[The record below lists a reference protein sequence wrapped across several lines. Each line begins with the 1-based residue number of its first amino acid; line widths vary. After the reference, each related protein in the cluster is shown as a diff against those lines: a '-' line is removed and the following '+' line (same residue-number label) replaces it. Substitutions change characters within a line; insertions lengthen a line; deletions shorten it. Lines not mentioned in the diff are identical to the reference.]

1 MKKNI
6 LKGMLAAVLTL
17 ALCVP
22 TVSSAATTER
32 QITEYGILTKG
43 TTQVR
48 GYAKYIYANPQK
60 DRITIV
66 IRNGQ
71 DIVRTVQTIQPTYA
85 NGTVYTHYLDK
96 FSNESLSEFKAEA
109 FF

>member
-1 MKKNI
+1 MKKRI
-6 LKGMLAAVLTL
+6 LKGMFAAVLTL

-32 QITEYGILTKG
+32 QITEYGILPNG

-48 GYAKYIYANPQK
+48 GYANYIYANPQT

-71 DIVRTVQTIQPTYA
+71 DIVRTVQTMVPTYA
-85 NGTVYTHYLDK
+85 NGTVYTHYVDL
-96 FSNESLSEFKAEA
+96 FSNERVSEFKAEA